1 MRVTTIT
8 VAGTNSWIHSTA
20 ASRHR
25 FFGASWLE
33 QLLTKA
39 FCPAWRLSV
48 PPGVLKASEVDL
60 EPVEPVEYPRKVG
73 PLATGTF
80 VGAIENC
87 SPNAENG

>member
-1 MRVTTIT
+1 
-8 VAGTNSWIHSTA
+8 
-20 ASRHR
+20 
-25 FFGASWLE
+25 
-33 QLLTKA
+33 
-39 FCPAWRLSV
+39 V

-60 EPVEPVEYPRKVG
+60 EPVEPVEPVEYPRKVG